1 MRKERGALLTF
12 SPSLQFAETENQQ
25 SKTSTTHRTT
35 PNPSMP
41 KRKLTDAS
49 MMVAAMAPHPPG
61 PGTRQSHVDVRIT
74 TAANAGTGDP
84 LSIHCSPRPAKSS
97 DDKTLFGLSWVRPP
111 ALSGTMPSFPR
122 PTNPPNSP
130 ITNSPPRRRRQGA
143 RPRSRPFRTLSTRQV
158 VFVTRVDV
166 DLWWP
171 LFVAAGRICKHALPL
186 SVPWHAHFARAGAPS
201 RIFRV

>member
-61 PGTRQSHVDVRIT
+61 PGTRQSHVVVRIT
-74 TAANAGTGDP
+74 TAANAGTGRSFEHSLQSSPCQVIRRQDP
-84 LSIHCSPRPAKSS
+84 FRLVMGQTTGTVLHDAEFPSTDQPAKLTNNKQPPSS
-97 DDKTLFGLSWVRPP
+97 SSAGRPNP
-111 ALSGTMPSFPR
+111 IPSLPDSF
-122 PTNPPNSP
+122 NPPGS
-130 ITNSPPRRRRQGA
+130 IRYES
-143 RPRSRPFRTLSTRQV
+143 
-158 VFVTRVDV
+158 
-166 DLWWP
+166 
-171 LFVAAGRICKHALPL
+171 
-186 SVPWHAHFARAGAPS
+186 
-201 RIFRV
+201 